1 MGSGDTVTLLPA
13 DRSANL
19 VIWAVVW
26 AAVLVWAVVT
36 IRSPLLPT
44 FVDLVRFVCRFWLL
58 RWALL
63 AFWIWLGWHLLV
75 RTTA

>member
-1 MGSGDTVTLLPA
+1 MGSGDTVTFLPA

-19 VIWAVVW
+19 VLWVVVW
-26 AAVLVWAVVT
+26 SLVLLWVVVT
-36 IRSPLLPT
+36 ARSPALPNL
-44 FVDLVRFVCRFWLL
+44 VDLVRFVRRFWLL

-63 AFWIWLGWHLLV
+63 AFWIWLGWHLFV